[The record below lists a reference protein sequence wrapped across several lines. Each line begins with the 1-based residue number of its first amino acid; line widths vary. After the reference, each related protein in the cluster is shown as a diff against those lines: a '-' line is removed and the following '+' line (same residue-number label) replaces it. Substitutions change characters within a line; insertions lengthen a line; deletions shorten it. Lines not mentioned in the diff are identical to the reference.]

1 MPRRSPRRLA
11 GICAACIAQPVPG
24 GVSALEI
31 KWSKAPCRFCGT
43 GCGVMVGVKD
53 GQVVATHG
61 DMQAEVNRGLNCV
74 KGYFLS
80 KIMYGDDRLTTPL
93 MRKRNGVFD
102 KEGEFEPVSWDEAF
116 DVMAEKC
123 KQVLRE
129 KGPTAVGMFGSG
141 QWTIFEG
148 YAATKLMR
156 AGFRSNNLDPN
167 ARHCMASAAFAFM
180 RTFGMDE
187 PMGCYDDFEHADA
200 FVLWGSNMAEMHPI
214 LWTRLADRRLG
225 HPHVKVA
232 VLSTFTHR
240 SMDLADIP
248 IVFKPGTDLAILN
261 YIANHIIKTGP
272 RQRSVRARPRDLH
285 ERRDRHRLRPA
296 ARPSARDGRQG
307 RRRRRQDGADRL
319 RRVQGVGVGIHAGKG
334 GRSCPAW
341 SREFLEELAELYAD
355 PGRKVMSLWTMGF
368 NQHVRG
374 VWANQMVYNIHL
386 LTGKISEPGNS
397 PFSLTG
403 QPSACGTAREVG
415 TFAHRLPADMVV
427 TNPEHRAHAEEIWQ
441 LPHGLLPD
449 KPGYH
454 AVEQDRMLK
463 DGKLEFLLGA
473 GQQQR
478 AGGAQQQPARPI
490 PATATRTT
498 SSSCPTPIRRSP
510 RMSADL
516 ILPAAMW
523 VEKEGAYGNAERR
536 THVWHQLVQAQGRG
550 ALRPLAARRVL
561 EALHHRRGLAGG
573 NPRRQSRSTGAR
585 RCSTCSS
592 GTAMSTIPGS
602 ASSTPTTRTHEAK
615 EFGFYLQK
623 GLFEEYAAFGR
634 GHGHDLAPYDRYH
647 EVRGLRWPVVDGKE
661 TQWRYREGYDPY
673 VKPGEGVRFYG
684 RPDGKAVI
692 LAVPYEPPAE
702 SPDDEYDLWL
712 VTGRVLEHWHSG
724 SMTMRVPELYKAF
737 PGARCFMNADD
748 ARKRGINQGAEVRI
762 VSRRGE
768 IRSRRRDAGPQP
780 HAERRDLRALVRR
793 QPAHQQGHARRDRS
807 HLQTDGFQEMRGQDR
822 SRRLTERRTAWRLPS
837 PASSFSPGTAAIAQM
852 AIGTDRGRRRPWRSV
867 PADPLPKWIV
877 DDVRQMRAYPDQPPV
892 IPHSI
897 EGYQLSVNTNRCL
910 SCHKREF
917 TEGSGAPMISVTH
930 YMTRDGQMLA
940 DVSPR
945 RYFCTACHV
954 PQADVQPLVENT
966 VQGHERAGRRTTPGD
981 E

>member
-1 MPRRSPRRLA
+1 MTAPINRRDLLKAHAASLAAASA
-11 GICAACIAQPVPG
+11 GIALPAAAQPVPG
-24 GVSALEI
+24 GVEALEI

-53 GQVVATHG
+53 GHVVATHG

-80 KIMYGDDRLTTPL
+80 KIMYGEDRLTTPL
-93 MRKRNGVFD
+93 MRKRAGVYD
-102 KEGEFEPVSWDEAF
+102 KDGEFEPVSWDEAF

-123 KQVLRE
+123 KAVLRE
-129 KGPTAVGMFGSG
+129 KGPEAVGMFGSG

-167 ARHCMASAAFAFM
+167 ARHCMASAAVAFM

-214 LWTRLADRRLG
+214 LWTRVADRRLG
-225 HPHVKVA
+225 HPHVRCA

-240 SMDLADIP
+240 SMDLADVP

-261 YIANHIIKTGP
+261 YIANHIIQTG
-272 RQRSVRARPRDLH
+272 RVNEAFVRDHTVFLSGATDIGYG
-285 ERRDRHRLRPA
+285 LRPDNPVEMA
-296 ARPSARDGRQG
+296 AK
-307 RRRRRQDGADRL
+307 GAADPGKTEPIDFEAFRTMVSDYTL
-319 RRVQGVGVGIHAGKG
+319 EMVSELSGVE
-334 GRSCPAW
+334 P
-341 SREFLEELAELYAD
+341 EFLEELAELYANPD
-355 PGRKVMSLWTMGF
+355 VKVMSLWTMGF

-427 TNPEHRAHAEEIWQ
+427 TNPEHRHHAEEIWR

-449 KPGYH
+449 KPGFH
-454 AVEQDRMLK
+454 AVQQDRMLK
-463 DGKLEFLLGA
+463 DGKLNFYWVQVNNNVQAAPNNSNETYPGYRNPDNFIVVSDA
-473 GQQQR
+473 Y
-478 AGGAQQQPARPI
+478 PTV
-490 PATATRTT
+490 TALA
-498 SSSCPTPIRRSP
+498 
-510 RMSADL
+510 ADV

-536 THVWHQLVQAQGRG
+536 THVWHQLVNAPGDARSDLWQLVEFSKRFTTEEVWPAELLSANPEYKGKTLFDVVFKNGKVDRF
-550 ALRPLAARRVL
+550 PLAELNAEYENR
-561 EALHHRRGLAGG
+561 E
-573 NPRRQSRSTGAR
+573 SR
-585 RCSTCSS
+585 
-592 GTAMSTIPGS
+592 
-602 ASSTPTTRTHEAK
+602 

-623 GLFEEYAAFGR
+623 GLFEEYAEFGR
-634 GHGHDLAPYDRYH
+634 GHGHDLAPYDVYH
-647 EVRGLRWPVVDGKE
+647 EVRGLRWPVIDGKE
-661 TQWRYREGYDPY
+661 TKWRYREGLDPY
-673 VKPGEGVRFYG
+673 VKPGEGVKFYG

-702 SPDDEYDLWL
+702 SPDDEYDVWL

-737 PGARCFMNADD
+737 PGAVCFMNADD
-748 ARKRGINQGAEVRI
+748 ARRRGINQGAEVRV

-768 IRSRRRDAGPQP
+768 IRVRVETRGRNRMPRGVVFVPWFDASKLINKVTLDATDPI
-780 HAERRDLRALVRR
+780 
-793 QPAHQQGHARRDRS
+793 S
-807 HLQTDGFQEMRGQDR
+807 KQTDFKKCAVKV
-822 SRRLTERRTAWRLPS
+822 T
-837 PASSFSPGTAAIAQM
+837 
-852 AIGTDRGRRRPWRSV
+852 
-867 PADPLPKWIV
+867 
-877 DDVRQMRAYPDQPPV
+877 PV
-892 IPHSI
+892 
-897 EGYQLSVNTNRCL
+897 
-910 SCHKREF
+910 
-917 TEGSGAPMISVTH
+917 
-930 YMTRDGQMLA
+930 
-940 DVSPR
+940 
-945 RYFCTACHV
+945 
-954 PQADVQPLVENT
+954 
-966 VQGHERAGRRTTPGD
+966 
-981 E
+981 

>member
-1 MPRRSPRRLA
+1 MTTELTRREVLKAHAA
-11 GICAACIAQPVPG
+11 GIAAAAAGISLPAAAQPVPG

-43 GCGVMVGVKD
+43 GCGVMVGVKE

-80 KIMYGDDRLTTPL
+80 KIMYGADRLTTPL
-93 MRKRNGVFD
+93 LRKRNGVFD

-123 KQVLRE
+123 KQVLKE

-167 ARHCMASAAFAFM
+167 ARHCMASAAYGFM

-187 PMGCYDDFEHADA
+187 PMGCYDDFEAADA

-248 IVFKPGTDLAILN
+248 VIFKPGTDLAILN
-261 YIANHIIKTGP
+261 YIANHIIATG
-272 RQRSVRARPRDLH
+272 RVNEAFVREHTTFMKGATDIGYG
-285 ERRDRHRLRPA
+285 LRPEHPLEIA
-296 ARPSARDGRQG
+296 AT
-307 RRRRRQDGADRL
+307 GAAD
-319 RRVQGVGVGIHAGKG
+319 AGKMEPIG
-334 GRSCPAW
+334 FDEFKAFVAEYTLEKTVELTGVE
-341 SREFLEELAELYAD
+341 REFLEELAELYAD
-355 PGRKVMSLWTMGF
+355 PARKVMSLWTMGF

-427 TNPEHRAHAEEIWQ
+427 TNPEHRAHAEEIWK

-454 AVEQDRMLK
+454 AVQQDRMLK
-463 DGKLEFLLGA
+463 DGKLNFYWVQVNNNVQA
-473 GQQQR
+473 GPNNSQETYPGYR
-478 AGGAQQQPARPI
+478 NPDNFIVVSDVYPTV
-490 PATATRTT
+490 TAL
-498 SSSCPTPIRRSP
+498 
-510 RMSADL
+510 SADL

-536 THVWHQLVQAQGRG
+536 THVWHQLVQAKGEARSDLWQLVEFSKRFTTDEVWTAEILDANPEYRG
-550 ALRPLAARRVL
+550 KTLFDVLFRNGNVDKFPAA
-561 EALHHRRGLAGG
+561 EI
-573 NPRRQSRSTGAR
+573 NPEYENA
-585 RCSTCSS
+585 
-592 GTAMSTIPGS
+592 
-602 ASSTPTTRTHEAK
+602 EAK
-615 EFGFYLQK
+615 DFGFYLQK

-647 EVRGLRWPVVDGKE
+647 EERGLRWPVVDGKE
-661 TQWRYREGYDPY
+661 TKWRYREGYDPY

-702 SPDDEYDLWL
+702 SPDDEFDLWL

-724 SMTMRVPELYKAF
+724 SMTMRVPELFRAF

-748 ARKRGINQGAEVRI
+748 ARKHGLNQGAEIRI
-762 VSRRGE
+762 ISRRGE
-768 IRSRRRDAGPQP
+768 IRSRLETRGRNRMPSGVIFVPWFDASQLINKVTLDATDPI
-780 HAERRDLRALVRR
+780 
-793 QPAHQQGHARRDRS
+793 S
-807 HLQTDGFQEMRGQDR
+807 KQTDFKKCAVKIV
-822 SRRLTERRTAWRLPS
+822 S
-837 PASSFSPGTAAIAQM
+837 AA
-852 AIGTDRGRRRPWRSV
+852 
-867 PADPLPKWIV
+867 
-877 DDVRQMRAYPDQPPV
+877 
-892 IPHSI
+892 
-897 EGYQLSVNTNRCL
+897 
-910 SCHKREF
+910 
-917 TEGSGAPMISVTH
+917 
-930 YMTRDGQMLA
+930 
-940 DVSPR
+940 
-945 RYFCTACHV
+945 
-954 PQADVQPLVENT
+954 
-966 VQGHERAGRRTTPGD
+966 
-981 E
+981 